1 MSEPFADA
9 LYFEDVEVGKV
20 VHKSAT
26 FKVTREEV
34 IEFARRWD
42 PRPFHVDEAAA
53 AKSVFGSLAACSAH
67 IFSIL
72 SWFASRGE
80 GRTASLS
87 ALGFDELR
95 MLHPVR
101 PGDTI
106 SCKIRCLEKRESR
119 SKPDRGIIRYQGAL
133 VNQDGT
139 VVFSA
144 VVTTLVSKR
153 PCG

>member
-1 MSEPFADA
+1 MPADP

-20 VHKSAT
+20 YPKSAT
-26 FKVTREEV
+26 FEVTREEV
-34 IEFARRWD
+34 IEFASKWD
-42 PRPFHVDEAAA
+42 PRPFHVDDAAA
-53 AKSVFGSLAACSAH
+53 AASVFGSLAACSAH

-87 ALGFDELR
+87 ALGFDEMR
-95 MLHPVR
+95 MRHPVR
-101 PGDTI
+101 PGDRI
-106 SCKIRCLEKRESR
+106 SCHIQCLEKRESR
-119 SKPDRGIIRYQGAL
+119 TKPDRGIVRYQGTL
-133 VNQDGT
+133 INQQGT

-153 PCG
+153 PR